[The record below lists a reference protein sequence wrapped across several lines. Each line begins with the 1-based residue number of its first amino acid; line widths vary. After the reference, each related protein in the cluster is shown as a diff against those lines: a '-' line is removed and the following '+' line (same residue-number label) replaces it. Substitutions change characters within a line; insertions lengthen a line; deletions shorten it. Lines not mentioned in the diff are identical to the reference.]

1 MSQATFVVDRTAVRK
16 NIRTIK
22 EHLSPET
29 KLLAVVKGS
38 CYGLGPGLLDIYEEE
53 GVDFYGVVMPQE
65 ALELRE
71 HGITKPI
78 LIFGYVFPED
88 YEEMVRNDV
97 RIGIERYED
106 AEALSALAAKLGHD
120 IPIHIRIDSGM
131 GRLGYLPTE
140 ENADE
145 IARIFKLPGLI
156 PEGIMT
162 HFAIADERK
171 KNYTEVQLARFLKM
185 IAYLHARG
193 VDFEIRHAG
202 NSGAALMWPDA
213 HLDMVRVGSAIFGIY
228 PSESMEEDP
237 EIVIEPVSSLKSRLA
252 SVKRIPADE
261 SIGYGR
267 TYFTDHE
274 TLVGVVPVGYV
285 DGAYR
290 TLANHGEVLVH
301 GRRCP
306 IVGKICMDQM
316 MIVLDA
322 VPDAAI
328 GDEVVLFGKQ
338 GDAEITIDEHAR
350 MTGEMTTP
358 SGIINRMGNRNKIL
372 YVGE

>member
-38 CYGLGPGLLDIYEEE
+38 CYGLGLGLLDIYEEE

-106 AEALSALAAKLGHD
+106 AEALSALAAKLGRD

-228 PSESMEEDP
+228 PSESMERDP
-237 EIVIEPVSSLKSRLA
+237 EIAIEPVSSLRSRLA

-274 TLVGVVPVGYV
+274 TLIGVVPVGYV

-301 GRRCP
+301 GKRCP

>member
-38 CYGLGPGLLDIYEEE
+38 CYGLGLGLLDIYEEE

-106 AEALSALAAKLGHD
+106 AEALSALAAKLGRD

-228 PSESMEEDP
+228 PSESMERDP
-237 EIVIEPVSSLKSRLA
+237 EIAIEPVSSLKSRLA

>member
-38 CYGLGPGLLDIYEEE
+38 CYGLGLGLLDIYEEE

-106 AEALSALAAKLGHD
+106 AEALSALAAKLGRD

-156 PEGIMT
+156 PEGVMT

-228 PSESMEEDP
+228 PSESMERDP
-237 EIVIEPVSSLKSRLA
+237 EIAIEPVSSLRSRLA

>member
-38 CYGLGPGLLDIYEEE
+38 CYGLGLGLLDIYEEE

-106 AEALSALAAKLGHD
+106 AEALSALAAKLGRD

-145 IARIFKLPGLI
+145 IACIFELPGLI

-171 KNYTEVQLARFLKM
+171 KNYTKVQLARFLKM

-228 PSESMEEDP
+228 PSESMERDP
-237 EIVIEPVSSLKSRLA
+237 EIAIEPVSSLRSRLA

-267 TYFTDHE
+267 TFFTDHE

>member
-22 EHLSPET
+22 EHLSPGT

-106 AEALSALAAKLGHD
+106 AEALSALAAKLGRD

-156 PEGIMT
+156 SEGIMT

-228 PSESMEEDP
+228 PSESMERDP
-237 EIVIEPVSSLKSRLA
+237 EIAIEPVSSLRSRLA

-316 MIVLDA
+316 MVVLDA

-350 MTGEMTTP
+350 MTGDTTTP
-358 SGIINRMGNRNKIL
+358 SGIINRMGSRNKIL

>member
-38 CYGLGPGLLDIYEEE
+38 CYGLGLGLLDIYEEE

-106 AEALSALAAKLGHD
+106 AEALSALAAKLGRD

-228 PSESMEEDP
+228 PSESMERDP
-237 EIVIEPVSSLKSRLA
+237 EIAIEPVSSLKSRLA

-274 TLVGVVPVGYV
+274 TLIGVVPVGYV

-301 GRRCP
+301 GKRCP

>member
-38 CYGLGPGLLDIYEEE
+38 CYGLGLGLLDIYEEE

-106 AEALSALAAKLGHD
+106 AEALSALAAKLGRD

-228 PSESMEEDP
+228 PSESMERDP
-237 EIVIEPVSSLKSRLA
+237 EIAIEPVSSLRSRLA

-328 GDEVVLFGKQ
+328 GDAVVLFGKQ

>member
-38 CYGLGPGLLDIYEEE
+38 CYGLGLGLLDIYEEE

-106 AEALSALAAKLGHD
+106 AEALSALAAKLGRD

-228 PSESMEEDP
+228 PSESMERDP
-237 EIVIEPVSSLKSRLA
+237 EIAIEPVSSLKSRLA

-316 MIVLDA
+316 MVVLDA
-322 VPDAAI
+322 VPDAEI

>member
-1 MSQATFVVDRTAVRK
+1 MPQATFVIDRAAVRK

-22 EHLSPET
+22 EHLNPNT
-29 KLLAVVKGS
+29 KLLAVVKGN
-38 CYGLGPGLLDIYEEE
+38 CYGLGLGFLDIYEEE
-53 GVDFYGVVMPQE
+53 GVDFYGVVMKEE

-78 LIFGYVFPED
+78 LIFGYVFSED
-88 YEEMVRNDV
+88 YEKLVNKGI

-106 AEALSALAAKLGHD
+106 ACKLSELSQKLGHD

-131 GRLGYLPTE
+131 GRLGYLVTE

-162 HFAIADERK
+162 HFAIADERSE
-171 KNYTEVQLARFLKM
+171 NYTEIQLERFFTM
-185 IAYLHARG
+185 IERLHARG
-193 VDFEIRHAG
+193 VDFKIRHAG
-202 NSGAALMWPDA
+202 NSGAALMWPRA
-213 HLDMVRVGSAIFGIY
+213 QLDMVRVGSAIFGIY
-228 PSESMEEDP
+228 PSTSMEKDP
-237 EIVIEPVSSLKSRLA
+237 TIVIEPVSSLRSRLV
-252 SVKRIPADE
+252 SVKRIPKGE

-267 TYFTDHE
+267 TYFTDHD

-290 TLANHGEVLVH
+290 TLANRGEVLI
-301 GRRCP
+301 REKRCP
-306 IVGKICMDQM
+306 IVGKICMDQLM
-316 MIVLDA
+316 VNLDA
-322 VPDAAI
+322 APDATV
-328 GDEVVLFGKQ
+328 GDEVVFFGKQ
-338 GDAEITIDEHAR
+338 GNCEITIDEHAR
-350 MTGEMTTP
+350 MTGETTTP
-358 SGIINRMGNRNKIL
+358 SGIINRMGSRNKIL

>member
-106 AEALSALAAKLGHD
+106 AEALSALAAKLGRD

-228 PSESMEEDP
+228 PSESMERDP
-237 EIVIEPVSSLKSRLA
+237 EIAIEPVSSLKSRLA

>member
-22 EHLSPET
+22 EHLNPGT

-38 CYGLGPGLLDIYEEE
+38 CYGLGLGLLDIYEEE

-88 YEEMVRNDV
+88 YEAMVQNDV

-106 AEALSALAAKLGHD
+106 AKALSELATKLGRD

-145 IARIFKLPGLI
+145 IARIFELPGLI

-171 KNYTEVQLARFLKM
+171 KNYTEIQLARFLKM

-237 EIVIEPVSSLKSRLA
+237 EIAIEPVSSLKSRLA
-252 SVKRIPADE
+252 SVKRIPAGE

-267 TYFTDHE
+267 TFFTDHE

-301 GRRCP
+301 EKRCP

-316 MIVLDA
+316 MVVLDA

-350 MTGEMTTP
+350 MTGDTTTP
-358 SGIINRMGNRNKIL
+358 SGIINRMGSRNKIL

>member
-22 EHLSPET
+22 EHLSPGT

-106 AEALSALAAKLGHD
+106 AEALSALAAKLGRD

-156 PEGIMT
+156 SEGIMT

-228 PSESMEEDP
+228 PSESMERDP
-237 EIVIEPVSSLKSRLA
+237 EIAIEPVSSLKSRLA

>member
-38 CYGLGPGLLDIYEEE
+38 CYGLGLGLLDIYEEE

-106 AEALSALAAKLGHD
+106 AEALSALAAKLGRD

-228 PSESMEEDP
+228 PSESMERDP
-237 EIVIEPVSSLKSRLA
+237 EIAIEPVSSLRSRLA

>member
-38 CYGLGPGLLDIYEEE
+38 CYGLGLGLLDIYEEA

-106 AEALSALAAKLGHD
+106 AEALSALAAKLGRD

-228 PSESMEEDP
+228 PSESMERDP
-237 EIVIEPVSSLKSRLA
+237 EIAIEPVSSLRSRLA

>member
-1 MSQATFVVDRTAVRK
+1 MSQAAFVVDRTAVRK

-38 CYGLGPGLLDIYEEE
+38 CYGLGLGLLDIYEEE

-106 AEALSALAAKLGHD
+106 AEALSALAAKLGRD

-228 PSESMEEDP
+228 PSESMERDP
-237 EIVIEPVSSLKSRLA
+237 EIAIEPVSSLKSRLA

-274 TLVGVVPVGYV
+274 TLIGVVPVGYV

-301 GRRCP
+301 GKRCP